1 MPVQSFSIAD
11 IIPNLVNGL
20 ITYVPDVYNENHGL
34 SGMAAERP
42 AQIEPKIRVMGKVY
56 TRPVAGDIPEA
67 SEATLIKDT
76 KFTDEMFT
84 APEYG
89 KGFSV
94 TTNDLIQNQ
103 DYMVNFKSMT
113 INRNQAPQLVERVR
127 NASTLCVEMIKRA
140 ADNQA
145 KQLLD
150 TATLQFD
157 NYQTIDFGRDANN
170 SEVITGST
178 LKWTI
183 ANAATMT
190 PFKDIDRW
198 TEQVADR
205 GNSGDAEFFVLM
217 GRGAYKAFVNCDAYK
232 DDSNQRR
239 NYKVERAT
247 GVSSE
252 MNLNIPKGAVYRE
265 SILKNT
271 VGITHIFTYNQS
283 YTDSNG
289 DAVQWLDTD
298 KVYVLASDNIYQRQ
312 PVEILTMNDLVARS
326 PKMAQL
332 LRATPMMKGWLIT
345 PEWNKCTNRALVMGV
360 YRKFLTQALTPNK
373 TFTATT
379 NS

>member
-1 MPVQSFSIAD
+1 MPVNSFSIAD

-42 AQIEPKIRVMGKVY
+42 PQIEPKIRIMGKIY
-56 TRPVAGDIPEA
+56 TRPVAGDIPES

-76 KFTDEMFT
+76 KFSDEMFT

-113 INRNQAPQLVERVR
+113 IQKSQAPQLVERVR
-127 NASTLCVEMIKRA
+127 NASNLCIEMIKRA
-140 ADNQA
+140 ADTQV
-145 KQLLD
+145 KQLMD

-157 NYQTIDFGRDANN
+157 NYQTVDYGRDTNN
-170 SEVITGST
+170 SAVIST
-178 LKWTI
+178 ANLKWTI
-183 ANAATMT
+183 DNKATMK
-190 PFKDIDRW
+190 PYSDIEAA

-205 GNSGDAEFFVLM
+205 GNSGDAEFFAIM
-217 GRGAYKAFVNCDAYK
+217 GRGAYKAYVNCDDYK

-239 NYKVERAT
+239 NYKVERL
-247 GVSSE
+247 SSVDRG
-252 MNLNIPKGAVYRE
+252 NVNIPKGAVYRE
-265 SILKNT
+265 SILKNA
-271 VGITHIFTYNQS
+271 VGITHIFTYNQTFTNS
-283 YTDSNG
+283 AGNAT
-289 DAVQWLDTD
+289 QWIDTD
-298 KVYVLASDNIYQRQ
+298 KVYILASDNIYQRQ

-326 PKMAQL
+326 TKMAQL
-332 LRATPMMKGWLIT
+332 LRATPSMKGWLIT
-345 PEWNKCTNRALVMGV
+345 PEWNKCTNRALVMGI

-373 TFTATT
+373 TFTLTA

>member
-42 AQIEPKIRVMGKVY
+42 PQIEPKIRVMGKIY
-56 TRPVAGDIPEA
+56 TRPVAGDIPES

-103 DYMVNFKSMT
+103 DYMVNFKSM
-113 INRNQAPQLVERVR
+113 IIQRSQAPQLVERVR
-127 NASTLCVEMIKRA
+127 NASNLCIEMIKRS
-140 ADNQA
+140 ADTQV
-145 KQLLD
+145 KQLMD

-157 NYQTIDFGRDANN
+157 NYQTIDYGRDANN
-170 SEVITGST
+170 SSVLLTTARWIT
-178 LKWTI
+178 

-190 PFKDIDRW
+190 PYADIEAA
-198 TEQVADR
+198 TEQIADR
-205 GNSGDAEFFVLM
+205 GNSGDAEFYAIF
-217 GRGAYKAFVNCDAYK
+217 GRGAYKAYVSCDAYK

-239 NYKVERAT
+239 NYKVERL
-247 GVSSE
+247 SSVDRGN
-252 MNLNIPKGAVYRE
+252 MNIPKGAVYRE
-265 SILKNT
+265 SILKNA
-271 VGITHIFTYNQS
+271 VGITHIFTYNQTFTNS
-283 YTDSNG
+283 AGNAT
-289 DAVQWLDTD
+289 QWIDTD
-298 KVYVLASDNIYQRQ
+298 KVYFLASDNIYQRQ

-326 PKMAQL
+326 TKMQQL
-332 LRATPMMKGWLIT
+332 LRKAPSMKGWLIT
-345 PEWNKCTNRALVMGV
+345 PEWNKCTNRALVMGI

-373 TFTATT
+373 TYTLTT
-379 NS
+379 N

>member
-20 ITYVPDVYNENHGL
+20 ITYVPDVYKENHGL
-34 SGMAAERP
+34 SGMASERP
-42 AQIEPKIRVMGKVY
+42 PQIEPKIRVMGKIY
-56 TRPVAGDIPEA
+56 TRPVASDIPES

-89 KGFSV
+89 KGFSI

-113 INRNQAPQLVERVR
+113 IQRNQAPQLVERVR
-127 NASTLCVEMIKRA
+127 NASTLCIEMIKRA
-140 ADNQA
+140 ADTQV

-157 NYQTIDFGRDANN
+157 NYQTIDFGRDTSN
-170 SEVITGST
+170 SVVITT
-178 LKWTI
+178 ANLKWTI
-183 ANAATMT
+183 ANAATMK
-190 PFKDIDRW
+190 PYQDLEAA

-205 GNSGDAEFFVLM
+205 GNSGDAEFYAIM
-217 GRGAYKAFVNCDAYK
+217 GRGAYKAYVNSDDYK

-239 NYKVERAT
+239 NYKVERIA
-247 GVSSE
+247 GLNSE
-252 MNLNIPKGAVYRE
+252 VNSNIPKGAVYRE
-265 SILKNT
+265 SILKNS
-271 VGITHIFTYNQS
+271 VGITHIFTYNQ
-283 YTDSNG
+283 TFTNG
-289 DAVQWLDTD
+289 SGNAEQWIDTD
-298 KVYVLASDNIYQRQ
+298 KVYIIASDNIFQRQ

-326 PKMAQL
+326 TKMAQL
-332 LRATPMMKGWLIT
+332 LRATPSMRGWLIT

-360 YRKFLTQALTPNK
+360 YRKFLTQAITPNK
-373 TFTATT
+373 TFTLTA